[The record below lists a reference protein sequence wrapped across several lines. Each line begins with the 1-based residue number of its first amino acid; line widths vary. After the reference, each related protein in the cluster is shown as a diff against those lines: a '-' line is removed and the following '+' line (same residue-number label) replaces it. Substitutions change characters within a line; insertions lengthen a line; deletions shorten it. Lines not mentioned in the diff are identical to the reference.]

1 MISTPLKL
9 TLDDVRRAM
18 RATLP
23 GWHAQRL
30 MAPPHRDIV
39 ISQNTLAHARPS
51 SVLVLLYPK
60 NDALYFVLTL
70 RAATLNLHKGQIS
83 LPGGGCDPDDVDFAD
98 TALREANEELG
109 IVREQVEVLGPLT
122 EIYVPPSNF
131 LIHPIVAVSETA
143 PQFLPNAHEVASII
157 EVPVSDLLDPALR
170 STQWRPATSLG
181 GQMILVPTFSANGYY
196 VWGATAMILAEL
208 ATLLEASG
216 S

>member
-1 MISTPLKL
+1 MISTPSKL
-9 TLDDVRRAM
+9 TLGDVRRAM
-18 RATLP
+18 RAALP
-23 GWHAQRL
+23 GWQAQRL
-30 MAPPHRDIV
+30 MCPPQRDVV
-39 ISQNTLAHARPS
+39 ISQEILDRARPS

-60 NDALYFVLTL
+60 NDTLYLVLTL

-83 LPGGGCDPDDVDFAD
+83 LPGGGCDPDDIDFAD

-131 LIHPIVAVSETA
+131 LIHPVVAISEAA

-170 STQWRPATSLG
+170 STQLRPATSLG
-181 GQMILVPTFSANGYY
+181 GQMILVPTFFANGYY

-208 ATLLEASG
+208 AMLLDG
-216 S
+216 GD